1 MSSITK
7 DETAA
12 NDRAPQ
18 ASKKLV
24 DIKQDHLEKKEI
36 QKNNF
41 GFFGR
46 ALPLVIHQFREKWK
60 LKKQNCIVNA

>member
-1 MSSITK
+1 MKNYLKKHESDHLHSDWMSSITK

-24 DIKQDHLEKKEI
+24 DIKQDHLEKRKFKRITLDSLE
-36 QKNNF
+36 
-41 GFFGR
+41 G
-46 ALPLVIHQFREKWK
+46 HYHW
-60 LKKQNCIVNA
+60 